1 MHTSF
6 EFFLCFLIK
15 VTPKN
20 PKFCRMGKKRK
31 NPEAVG
37 GEGAPTEKKEKVEK
51 WLKTSSEDAT
61 ESAKKK
67 KRPWRNKVRKLAAKK
82 AAAEKK
88 ESENPEDSVILEP
101 KESTDDA
108 KKKRKRGPKKKKYK
122 PEAETKEAEKKEDS
136 EAVDPIADAKK
147 RLDAGRFR
155 FLNEKLY
162 TCTGSEAF
170 EFFKEDRTAF
180 DLYHKGFA
188 DQVKKW
194 PNHPL
199 REIVRWLQTKPDK
212 QSVFDLGCGEAKI
225 AEAIGE
231 KHKIRSFDL
240 VAVNDRVESCDMS
253 KLPAEDATADI
264 VIFCLSLMG
273 TNLYDFVKE
282 ARRVL
287 KIGGILKIAEVT
299 SRFVSIKQFCEAV
312 TKMGFEMANRRQLTD
327 YFMMLEF
334 RKIEKVE
341 QKRPYGLKLKP
352 CLYKKR

>member
-1 MHTSF
+1 M
-6 EFFLCFLIK
+6 
-15 VTPKN
+15 
-20 PKFCRMGKKRK
+20 
-31 NPEAVG
+31 
-37 GEGAPTEKKEKVEK
+37 
-51 WLKTSSEDAT
+51 
-61 ESAKKK
+61 
-67 KRPWRNKVRKLAAKK
+67 RKLAAKK
-82 AAAEKK
+82 AAAEKLA
-88 ESENPEDSVILEP
+88 ENPPEILEP
-101 KESTDDA
+101 ADA
-108 KKKRKRGPKKKKYK
+108 PSDGTKKKKKRGPKKKKYK
-122 PEAETKEAEKKEDS
+122 PES
-136 EAVDPIADAKK
+136 EAAKESEDVDSSGDGATAAADPIAEAKK

-155 FLNEKLY
+155 MLNEKLY

-170 EFFKEDRTAF
+170 DFFKEDRTAF

-199 REIVRWLQTKPDK
+199 REIIRWLQSKPDQ

-225 AEAIGE
+225 AEAVGE

-253 KLPAEDATADI
+253 KLPAEDSSADI

-273 TNLYDFVKE
+273 TNLYDFIKE

-287 KIGGILKIAEVT
+287 RTGGILKIAEVT
-299 SRFVSIKQFCEAV
+299 SRFVSIKQFCEAI
-312 TKMGFEMANRRQLTD
+312 TKMGFEMSNRRQLTD
-327 YFMMLEF
+327 YFMMFEF
-334 RKIEKVE
+334 RKIDKVE

>member
-1 MHTSF
+1 
-6 EFFLCFLIK
+6 
-15 VTPKN
+15 
-20 PKFCRMGKKRK
+20 MGKKRANSEVTK
-31 NPEAVG
+31 
-37 GEGAPTEKKEKVEK
+37 EGQPAEKKERVEK
-51 WLKTSSEDAT
+51 WLEKGCANDSEAV
-61 ESAKKK
+61 AKKK

-82 AAAEKK
+82 VAAEKRAEDP
-88 ESENPEDSVILEP
+88 ESSLILEP
-101 KESTDDA
+101 QGSSEEGA
-108 KKKRKRGPKKKKYK
+108 KKKKKRGPKKKKFK
-122 PEAETKEAEKKEDS
+122 PETTTDS
-136 EAVDPIADAKK
+136 EGGVKEENPIVEAKK

-170 EFFKEDRTAF
+170 DFFKEDPKAF
-180 DLYHKGFA
+180 DCYHKGFA

-199 REIVRWLQTKPDK
+199 KEIVRWLQAKPDK

-225 AEAIGE
+225 AEAVSE
-231 KHKIRSFDL
+231 RHNIRSFDL

-253 KLPAEDATADI
+253 KLPAEDSSADI

-273 TNLYDFVKE
+273 TNLYDFIRE

-287 KIGGILKIAEVT
+287 KTGGVLKIAEVT

-312 TKMGFEMANRRQLTD
+312 IKMGFEMANRRQLTD
-327 YFMMLEF
+327 YFIMFEF
-334 RKIEKVE
+334 RKSEKVVE
-341 QKRPYGLKLKP
+341 KRPYGLKLKP